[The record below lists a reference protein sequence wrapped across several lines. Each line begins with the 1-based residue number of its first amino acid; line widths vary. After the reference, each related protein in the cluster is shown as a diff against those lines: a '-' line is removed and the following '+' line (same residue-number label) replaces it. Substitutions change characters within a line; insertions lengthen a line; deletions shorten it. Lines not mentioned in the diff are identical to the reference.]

1 MVGKFL
7 THGLSVDRNFDENSS
22 VVSKYKD
29 VCRHIFGQDHN
40 RAHYSKL
47 QKKGKISVII

>member
-7 THGLSVDRNFDENSS
+7 THGLSVDENFDENSS
-22 VVSKYKD
+22 VVSKDD

-40 RAHYSKL
+40 RVHYINYE
-47 QKKGKISVII
+47 KKAKYL